1 MKSIKKFVAA
11 MLALSIVML
20 CGCSTGKKPENPE
33 GKKVVYGFTFPTKLY
48 NDIII
53 EDCYLYSGEY
63 PEDGSFDACEN
74 VAALEIK
81 NNSEADIQLMRI
93 EVTTNSK
100 VMMFEVSSLLAGTT
114 VIVLEKSKQTL
125 AEDEKILSIKCIN
138 RVDFAENVTLKE
150 DIFLVQGNT
159 GTLNIKNVSEKKAE
173 SDIYVYYKKKDAEG
187 KYFGGITFRA
197 KADGLEPDEIKQL
210 PASCFEPNDS
220 EVLFVDYA
228 G

>member
-1 MKSIKKFVAA
+1 MKSIKKFVAV

-20 CGCSTGKKPENPE
+20 CGCSTVKEPEQAY
-33 GKKVVYGFTFPTKLY
+33 KFAYGFKLPASLY
-48 NDIII
+48 TGITV
-53 EDCYLYSGEY
+53 EECYLYSGEY

-93 EVTTNSK
+93 EVTTDSK
-100 VMMFEVSSLLAGTT
+100 VMVFEVSSLLAGTT
-114 VIVLEKSKQTL
+114 VIVLEKSKQTMS
-125 AEDEKILSIKCIN
+125 ENEKITGFQCLN
-138 RVDFAENVTLKE
+138 RVDFSEKVSLME
-150 DIFLVQGNT
+150 DVFLVQGNT
-159 GTLNIKNVSEKKAE
+159 GTLSIKNVSEKKAE